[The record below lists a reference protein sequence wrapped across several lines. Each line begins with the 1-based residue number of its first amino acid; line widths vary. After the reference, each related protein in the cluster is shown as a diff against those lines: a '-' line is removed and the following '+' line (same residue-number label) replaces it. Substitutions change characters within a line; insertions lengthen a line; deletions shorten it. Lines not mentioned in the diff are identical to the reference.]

1 MLSELWR
8 QYKHEDNYN
17 AREELILKCLPM
29 VKALAQRFST
39 YASPCYDTDDL
50 ISMGIIGLL
59 DALEKY
65 DPEMQ
70 ASFKTYAKYRIR
82 GRILDEIR
90 DLQWTPRSIQEK
102 IQILKRT
109 YAKLE
114 QKLSRI
120 PDEEEVAKAMDM
132 DLDQFRKVL
141 VQIGSSTIVKLA
153 QERSSDD
160 DQDFCSSS
168 LKDPDAIY
176 PIDEIISK
184 ETKSILTKAIKNL
197 PERES
202 LVITL
207 YYYEEITMK
216 EIGKVLSLT
225 ESRICQIH
233 SDAILHLMQA
243 LTSNNGGN
251 SERTLHHQEAI
262 TGLH

>member
-8 QYKHEDNYN
+8 QYKHEDNYD

-65 DPEMQ
+65 DPEMR
-70 ASFKTYAKYRIR
+70 ASFRTYAKYRIR

-102 IQILKRT
+102 IQILKKT

-114 QKLSRI
+114 QKLSRT
-120 PDEEEVAKAMDM
+120 PYEEEAAKAMDM
-132 DLDQFRKVL
+132 NLEQFRKML

-153 QERSSDD
+153 QERSLDD
-160 DQDFCSSS
+160 DQDSYNLT
-168 LKDPDAIY
+168 LKDPNAIC
-176 PIDEIISK
+176 PIDEIISR
-184 ETKSILTKAIKNL
+184 ETKSTLTKAIKNL
-197 PERES
+197 PEREA

-243 LTSNNGGN
+243 LTSDD
-251 SERTLHHQEAI
+251 ERHLERIRQPQEAI
-262 TGLH
+262 TSS